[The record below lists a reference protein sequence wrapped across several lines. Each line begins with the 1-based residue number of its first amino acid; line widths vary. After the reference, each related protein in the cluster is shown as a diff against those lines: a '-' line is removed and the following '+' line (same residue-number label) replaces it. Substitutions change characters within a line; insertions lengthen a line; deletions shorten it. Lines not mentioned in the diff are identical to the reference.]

1 MAPIPWK
8 SVLDY
13 QLMLKFTAVI
23 YFCLYYIFSYILYTI
38 FFRLK
43 KLNQNT
49 FESTSTQVIVVS
61 LYTYVI
67 IYTYFVNKLF
77 YSSIIICCAVFSLHS
92 CSHMSGYFNRVV
104 VLWLETFKTLLLLCV
119 FEASFWLFLC
129 LATIYSWS
137 VMGGALGN
145 ILLFKLPR
153 FNPSFD
159 WPSTCSS
166 KWLIWK

>member
-1 MAPIPWK
+1 MAPVPWQF
-8 SVLDY
+8 LHNY
-13 QLMLKFTAVI
+13 RYMEKFKALN
-23 YFCLYYIFSYILYTI
+23 YFCLYFIFSSYIFYTI

-104 VLWLETFKTLLLLCV
+104 VLWLENFVYIAPTLRI
-119 FEASFWLFLC
+119 WG
-129 LATIYSWS
+129 I
-137 VMGGALGN
+137 
-145 ILLFKLPR
+145 ILTVLMPGHHL
-153 FNPSFD
+153 
-159 WPSTCSS
+159 
-166 KWLIWK
+166 